1 MKIAVIV
8 ALYAYNTMGRIAEKK
23 FPEGMRTLWHYDD
36 RGQLAELVHEDERG
50 ILDRYRY
57 EYDLMGNKTAVT
69 KERRGLREE
78 SGRYVNGY
86 DALSRLVSVSRDGNA
101 LRGYA
106 YDAFGN
112 RSGMADYG
120 KGRNTSYSYD
130 ALNRLISAGEG
141 SLDAM
146 AQGDTV
152 HTDYSYDNRGNMI
165 REETEGKLIHG
176 YEYGAMNR
184 LAKAWDDKG
193 QEALYRYNG
202 LGQRTGKT
210 VNGRDEDYL
219 LDLTKPYHNLLGISG
234 EGNEQCFYFDWNVAA
249 MEETGKGTTGPGRRA
264 LAGLHYYMQDELG
277 SPLRVSGF
285 GAEAGALSGR
295 SSYLS
300 YGYDEYGNDLGRELK
315 GAGIPN
321 PYDGQGGGQPFG
333 YTGYRYDG
341 ISGTY
346 FAQAREYQVGNGR
359 FTAEDLVKGNGV
371 VPATLNRYGYC
382 FNSPFDFVDNNGKNP
397 FIVFLII
404 GGVALLS
411 GCSSQEIEMIEPVI
425 EPQPPTPTPGPAPS
439 PGPAPTPTAVPNMN
453 TSSHTVENLEDYDVA
468 NRTELV
474 EFMTK
479 VEPFRATI
487 YKATENEDYYTIGN
501 GHYCDDPSGADAKY
515 LQPGYVM
522 SKDEAK
528 KLLIQDLQDHIPTDI
543 LKEVYNSGNTLYDYQ
558 IDVLVSIRFNNRM
571 LTVKDS
577 PKFTTYLKGGNYN
590 EKDTLSEILSYAIQG
605 DTVLRGLVKRR
616 IAEAMIFSGYGYPEI
631 NGDSF
636 YDDKVLMQKLYEYAS
651 NLGEERAKYCVD

>member
-1 MKIAVIV
+1 
-8 ALYAYNTMGRIAEKK
+8 
-23 FPEGMRTLWHYDD
+23 
-36 RGQLAELVHEDERG
+36 
-50 ILDRYRY
+50 
-57 EYDLMGNKTAVT
+57 
-69 KERRGLREE
+69 
-78 SGRYVNGY
+78 
-86 DALSRLVSVSRDGNA
+86 
-101 LRGYA
+101 
-106 YDAFGN
+106 
-112 RSGMADYG
+112 
-120 KGRNTSYSYD
+120 
-130 ALNRLISAGEG
+130 
-141 SLDAM
+141 
-146 AQGDTV
+146 
-152 HTDYSYDNRGNMI
+152 
-165 REETEGKLIHG
+165 
-176 YEYGAMNR
+176 
-184 LAKAWDDKG
+184 
-193 QEALYRYNG
+193 
-202 LGQRTGKT
+202 
-210 VNGRDEDYL
+210 
-219 LDLTKPYHNLLGISG
+219 
-234 EGNEQCFYFDWNVAA
+234 
-249 MEETGKGTTGPGRRA
+249 
-264 LAGLHYYMQDELG
+264 MQDELG